1 MQPEYLLVGV
11 DPQIILWPA
20 TLKPSIIHCAT
31 KNLKVQEFVE
41 KICQFQFFT
50 LKSSHKYF
58 KVFKDFFV
66 SDQV

>member
-41 KICQFQFFT
+41 KNLSIPILYLKIQSYIFQSF
-50 LKSSHKYF
+50 
-58 KVFKDFFV
+58 
-66 SDQV
+66 